1 MADALHELL
10 RANPGGP
17 LFVILFFGYLIGK
30 RQLRGLEPGS
40 VTGVLSAGRVFGHQ
54 ILGGRGILR
63 PSMRSRQF
71 PLTRCSIPLAAVLW
85 LASGCTVGP
94 DYIPPEPETPDAWHV
109 ELTRGL
115 AQGQADFQT
124 WWTLL
129 DDPMLNRLVGRSLEA
144 NLDLRR
150 AVARVYEFRATVG
163 VAKGQRVPD
172 VNTQGSYS
180 RQRFSDNII
189 QNPGSGAD
197 SFSVGENNFF
207 SLGINSSWELD
218 LWGRVR
224 RSVESASYDYQASI
238 EDYRDVLVT
247 LLADVAF
254 TYVENRTAQARAAF
268 ARKNAE
274 LQTGAVRLTRDRR
287 DAGLVGDL
295 DVRQAE
301 LNLARTES
309 VIPRFE
315 QQVAVTTHRLGV
327 LTGQLPSSLYT
338 DLSPQRPIPVPPAR
352 VALGLPVELIRQRP
366 DIRRAERLLAS
377 QTARIGVVTADLYP
391 RFSIS
396 GQFTVDST
404 RGYNWF
410 DWGSRGFGI
419 GPTFSW
425 NVFSGGRIRS
435 QIRREEARTD
445 EAVTAYE
452 QAVLRGYE
460 EAENALVSFV
470 REQER
475 AEALQR
481 SVTAA
486 SESVRLV
493 EELYRLGLTDFQNVL
508 VTQRALFEE
517 EDALAESRGRVTQN
531 LIGVYKAVGGGWAP

>member
-1 MADALHELL
+1 MRARPHPLRRLAPVAATALL
-10 RANPGGP
+10 
-17 LFVILFFGYLIGK
+17 
-30 RQLRGLEPGS
+30 
-40 VTGVLSAGRVFGHQ
+40 
-54 ILGGRGILR
+54 
-63 PSMRSRQF
+63 
-71 PLTRCSIPLAAVLW
+71 LAA
-85 LASGCTVGP
+85 GCTVGP
-94 DYIPPEPETPDAWHV
+94 DYIPPEPETPDSWHIQ
-109 ELTRGL
+109 LTQGL

-129 DDPMLNRLVGRSLEA
+129 DDPALNRLIGRSLEA
-144 NLDLRR
+144 NLELRQ
-150 AVARVYEFRATVG
+150 AVARVYEGRARLG
-163 VAKGQRVPD
+163 IAKGRRVPE
-172 VNTQGSYS
+172 VNSQGSYQ
-180 RQRFSDNII
+180 RQRFSDNILGD
-189 QNPGSGAD
+189 PGSGAET
-197 SFSVGENNFF
+197 FSLGENNFF
-207 SLGINSSWELD
+207 SLGLDASWELD

-224 RSVESASYDYQASI
+224 RSVESAGYGYQASI

-254 TYVENRTAQARAAF
+254 TYVENRTAQTRLEF

-274 LQTGAVRLTRDRR
+274 LQAGAVRLTRDRR
-287 DAGLVGDL
+287 SAGLVGDL

-309 VIPRFE
+309 AIPRFE
-315 QQVAVTTHRLGV
+315 EQVAVSTHRLSV
-327 LTGQLPSSLYT
+327 LTGELPHTLYG
-338 DLSPQRPIPVPPAR
+338 DLSNPTPIPSPPDQ
-352 VALGLPVELIRQRP
+352 VTVGLPVELIRQRP
-366 DIRRAERLLAS
+366 DIRRAERRLAS
-377 QTARIGVVTADLYP
+377 KPARIGVVTAELYP

-410 DWGSRGFGI
+410 DWSSRGFGI

-425 NVFSGGRIRS
+425 NLFSGGRIRS
-435 QIRREEARTD
+435 QIARAEARTE
-445 EAVTAYE
+445 EAVAAYE

-460 EAENALVSFV
+460 EVENALVGFV

-508 VTQRALFEE
+508 VTQRILFEE
-517 EDALAESRGRVTQN
+517 EDKLATSRGRVTQN

>member
-1 MADALHELL
+1 MHARFHPIRPVAPLVATALL
-10 RANPGGP
+10 
-17 LFVILFFGYLIGK
+17 
-30 RQLRGLEPGS
+30 
-40 VTGVLSAGRVFGHQ
+40 
-54 ILGGRGILR
+54 
-63 PSMRSRQF
+63 
-71 PLTRCSIPLAAVLW
+71 LAA
-85 LASGCTVGP
+85 GCTVGP
-94 DYIPPEPETPDAWHV
+94 DYIPPEPQTPDAWHLQ
-109 ELTRGL
+109 LTKGL

-124 WWTLL
+124 WWTVL
-129 DDPMLNRLVGRSLEA
+129 DDPILNRLIGTSLEA
-144 NLDLRR
+144 NLELRR
-150 AVARVYEFRATVG
+150 AVARVYEGRARVG
-163 VAKGQRVPD
+163 IAKGRRVPE
-172 VNTQGSYS
+172 VNSQGGYQ
-180 RQRFSDNII
+180 RQRFSDNILGD
-189 QNPGSGAD
+189 PGSGPD
-197 SFSVGENNFF
+197 TFSLGENNFF
-207 SLGINSSWELD
+207 TLGLDASWELD

-224 RSVESASYDYQASI
+224 RSVESATYGYQASI

-247 LLADVAF
+247 LLGDVAF
-254 TYVENRTAQARAAF
+254 TYVTHRTAQTRLAF
-268 ARKNAE
+268 AHKNAE
-274 LQTGAVRLTRDRR
+274 VQTGAVRLTRDRR

-309 VIPRFE
+309 AIPRFE
-315 QQVAVTTHRLGV
+315 EEVAVSTHRLSV
-327 LTGQLPSSLYT
+327 LTGQLPQALYT
-338 DLSPQRPIPVPPAR
+338 DLSAPRPIPSPPDQ
-352 VALGLPVELIRQRP
+352 VTVGLPVELIRQRP
-366 DIRRAERLLAS
+366 DIRRAERQLAS

-410 DWGSRGFGI
+410 DWSSRGFGI

-425 NVFSGGRIRS
+425 NLFSGGRIRS
-435 QIRREEARTD
+435 QIARAEARTD
-445 EAVTAYE
+445 EAVAAYE

-460 EAENALVSFV
+460 EVENALVGFV

-508 VTQRALFEE
+508 VTQRILFEE
-517 EDALAESRGRVTQN
+517 EDKLATSRGRVTQN

>member
-1 MADALHELL
+1 MRARLHPLRRLAPFAATALLL
-10 RANPGGP
+10 A
-17 LFVILFFGYLIGK
+17 
-30 RQLRGLEPGS
+30 
-40 VTGVLSAGRVFGHQ
+40 T
-54 ILGGRGILR
+54 
-63 PSMRSRQF
+63 
-71 PLTRCSIPLAAVLW
+71 
-85 LASGCTVGP
+85 GCTVGP
-94 DYIPPEPETPDAWHV
+94 DYIPPEPETPDSWHMQ
-109 ELTRGL
+109 LTQGL

-129 DDPMLNRLVGRSLEA
+129 DDPALNRLIGRSLEA
-144 NLDLRR
+144 NTELRQ
-150 AVARVYEFRATVG
+150 AVARVYQGRARLG
-163 VAKGQRVPD
+163 IAKGRRVPE
-172 VNTQGSYS
+172 VNSQGSYS
-180 RQRFSDNII
+180 RQRFSDNILGD
-189 QNPGSGAD
+189 PGSGPD
-197 SFSVGENNFF
+197 TFSLSENNLF
-207 SLGINSSWELD
+207 SLGLDASWELD

-224 RSVESASYDYQASI
+224 RSVESASYGYQASI

-254 TYVENRTAQARAAF
+254 TYVENRTAQTRLEF

-274 LQTGAVRLTRDRR
+274 LQAGAVRLTRDRR
-287 DAGLVGDL
+287 SAGLVGDL

-309 VIPRFE
+309 AIPRFE
-315 QQVAVTTHRLGV
+315 EQVAVSTHRLSF
-327 LTGQLPSSLYT
+327 LTGELPHTLYG
-338 DLSPQRPIPVPPAR
+338 DLSNPTPIPSPPAQ
-352 VALGLPVELIRQRP
+352 VTVGLPVELIRQRP
-366 DIRRAERLLAS
+366 DIRRAERRLAS
-377 QTARIGVVTADLYP
+377 QTARIGVVTAELYP

-410 DWGSRGFGI
+410 DWSSRGFGI

-425 NVFSGGRIRS
+425 NLFSGGRIRS
-435 QIRREEARTD
+435 QIARAEARTE
-445 EAVTAYE
+445 EAVAAYE

-460 EAENALVSFV
+460 EVENALVGFV

-508 VTQRALFEE
+508 VTQRILFEE
-517 EDALAESRGRVTQN
+517 EDKLATSRGRVTQN

>member
-1 MADALHELL
+1 M
-10 RANPGGP
+10 
-17 LFVILFFGYLIGK
+17 
-30 RQLRGLEPGS
+30 
-40 VTGVLSAGRVFGHQ
+40 
-54 ILGGRGILR
+54 
-63 PSMRSRQF
+63 
-71 PLTRCSIPLAAVLW
+71 
-85 LASGCTVGP
+85 GP

-109 ELTRGL
+109 QLTKGL

-124 WWTLL
+124 WWTVL
-129 DDPMLNRLVGRSLEA
+129 DDPILNRLIGTSLEA
-144 NLDLRR
+144 NLELRR
-150 AVARVYEFRATVG
+150 AVARVYEGRARVG
-163 VAKGQRVPD
+163 IAKGRRVPE
-172 VNTQGSYS
+172 VNSQGGYQ
-180 RQRFSDNII
+180 RQRFSDNILGD
-189 QNPGSGAD
+189 PGSGPD
-197 SFSVGENNFF
+197 TFSLGENNFF
-207 SLGINSSWELD
+207 TLGLDASWELD

-224 RSVESASYDYQASI
+224 RSVESATYGYQASI

-247 LLADVAF
+247 LLGDVAS
-254 TYVENRTAQARAAF
+254 TYVTHRTAQTRLAF

-274 LQTGAVRLTRDRR
+274 VQTGAVRLTRDRR

-309 VIPRFE
+309 AIPRFE
-315 QQVAVTTHRLGV
+315 EEVAVSTHRLSV
-327 LTGQLPSSLYT
+327 LTGQLPHALYT
-338 DLSPQRPIPVPPAR
+338 DLSAPRPIPSPPDQ
-352 VALGLPVELIRQRP
+352 VTVGLPVELIRQRP
-366 DIRRAERLLAS
+366 DIRRAERQLAS

-410 DWGSRGFGI
+410 DWSSRGFGI

-425 NVFSGGRIRS
+425 NLFSGGRIRS
-435 QIRREEARTD
+435 QIARAEARTD
-445 EAVTAYE
+445 EAVAAYE

-460 EAENALVSFV
+460 EVENALVGFV

-508 VTQRALFEE
+508 VTQRILFEE
-517 EDALAESRGRVTQN
+517 EDKLATSRGRVTQN
-531 LIGVYKAVGGGWAP
+531 LIGIYKAVGGGWAP

>member
-1 MADALHELL
+1 M
-10 RANPGGP
+10 RARFHP
-17 LFVILFFGYLIGK
+17 I
-30 RQLRGLEPGS
+30 R
-40 VTGVLSAGRVFGHQ
+40 
-54 ILGGRGILR
+54 
-63 PSMRSRQF
+63 
-71 PLTRCSIPLAAVLW
+71 PLAPLVATALL
-85 LASGCTVGP
+85 LAAGCTVGP
-94 DYIPPEPETPDAWHV
+94 DYIPPEPETPDAWHLQ
-109 ELTRGL
+109 LTKGL

-129 DDPMLNRLVGRSLEA
+129 DDPALNRLVGRSLEA
-144 NLDLRR
+144 NLGLRQ
-150 AVARVYEFRATVG
+150 AVARVYQGRARLG
-163 VAKGQRVPD
+163 IAKGRRVPE
-172 VNTQGSYS
+172 VNSSGGYS
-180 RQRFSDNII
+180 RRRFSENRFQVD
-189 QNPGSGAD
+189 GTDDGLL
-197 SFSVGENNFF
+197 GENNLFT
-207 SLGINSSWELD
+207 LGLDASWELD

-224 RSVESASYDYQASI
+224 RSVESASYGYQASI

-247 LLADVAF
+247 LLADVSS
-254 TYVENRTAQARAAF
+254 TYVTHRTAQTRLAF

-274 LQTGAVRLTRDRR
+274 LQAGAVQLTRDRR
-287 DAGLVGDL
+287 AAGLVGDL

-309 VIPRFE
+309 AIPRFE
-315 QQVAVTTHRLGV
+315 EEVAVSTHRLGV
-327 LTGQLPSSLYT
+327 LTGQLPQTLYA
-338 DLSPQRPIPVPPAR
+338 DLAAPSAIPSPPER
-352 VALGLPVELIRQRP
+352 VTVGLPVELIRQRP
-366 DIRRAERLLAS
+366 DIRRAERQLAS
-377 QTARIGVVTADLYP
+377 QTARIGVFTAELYP

-410 DWGSRGFGI
+410 DWSSRAFGI

-435 QIRREEARTD
+435 QIASAEARTE
-445 EAVTAYE
+445 EAVAAYE

-460 EAENALVSFV
+460 EVENALVGFV
-470 REQER
+470 RERER

-517 EDALAESRGRVTQN
+517 EDKLATSRGRVTQN